1 VLVCGPYA
9 ALVRI
14 RVASHV
20 WGAGAVVTA
29 AAALLTATVPAGAA
43 ITGWRQVY
51 SAHYGAAANLSRYD
65 GAVISGANNAWVLG
79 GTDGGYGYAP
89 SGKPVAVHWDGKAW
103 RQYPM
108 PRQATGE
115 IYYASSDSA
124 RDTWAVTQYSAYVL
138 HWNGT
143 HWSVAKHLPPN
154 GEVTGI
160 TAISPADVWV
170 FGGGGT
176 IGGIG
181 TWHYNGK
188 TWQQWKGSAAGLERG
203 SAVSAKDIWAVGGA
217 LAPGSAIE
225 HFNGRTWQFVTAK
238 ALSGLSFRDIAAFS
252 STDVWAGAA
261 SAAGSA
267 LMHYNGK
274 TWARVVLP
282 WRIDVTV
289 LLQDGHGG
297 LWFTGYSSTG
307 QRYLVHRAA
316 NGAWTRTA
324 IPASVP
330 GAIELV
336 PGTAAALSI
345 GGKAAGPGSNAV
357 IWAYGKI

>member
-1 VLVCGPYA
+1 MG
-9 ALVRI
+9 AL
-14 RVASHV
+14 
-20 WGAGAVVTA
+20 
-29 AAALLTATVPAGAA
+29 ATVLATAVGAPVPAQAA
-43 ITGWRQVY
+43 NLGWRQVY
-51 SAHYGAAANLSRYD
+51 SSHYGAAANHSAFIEPLVFS
-65 GAVISGANNAWVLG
+65 VSNAWVLG
-79 GTDGGYGYAP
+79 GTDEGFGYAP
-89 SGKPVAVHWDGKAW
+89 TGKPVAVHWDGKTW
-103 RQYPM
+103 RPAAL
-108 PRQATGE
+108 PSQATG
-115 IYYASSDSA
+115 YVAAASATSASDIW
-124 RDTWAVTQYSAYVL
+124 TVTQYSAYVL
-138 HWNGT
+138 HWNGK
-143 HWSVAKHLPPN
+143 HWSVARHLPAN
-154 GEVTGI
+154 GGEVTGI
-160 TAISPADVWV
+160 TAISPTDVWV

-188 TWQQWKGSAAGLERG
+188 TWQQWKGNAAGLERG

-217 LAPGSAIE
+217 STPDSAIE
-225 HFNGRTWQFVTAK
+225 HFNGKTWQFVTAK
-238 ALSGLSFRDIAAFS
+238 ALSGLSFRNIAAFS

-289 LLQDGHGG
+289 LLQDGHSG
-297 LWFTGYSSTG
+297 LWVTGYSSTA

-316 NGAWTRTA
+316 KGAWTRTA

-336 PGTAAALSI
+336 PGTAAVLSI

>member
-1 VLVCGPYA
+1 
-9 ALVRI
+9 
-14 RVASHV
+14 VAGHV

-29 AAALLTATVPAGAA
+29 AAALLTATAPAGAA
-43 ITGWRQVY
+43 TTGWRQVY
-51 SAHYGAAANLSRYD
+51 SAHYGAAANFSRYD
-65 GAVISGANNAWVLG
+65 AAVISGANNAWVLG
-79 GTDGGYGYAP
+79 GTDVGYGYAP
-89 SGKPVAVHWDGKAW
+89 TGKPVAVHWNGKVW

-108 PRQATGE
+108 PGQATGE

-124 RDTWAVTQYSAYVL
+124 RDTWAVTQNSAYVL
-138 HWNGT
+138 HWDGT
-143 HWSVAKHLPPN
+143 HWSVAKHLPAN
-154 GEVTGI
+154 GGEVTGI
-160 TAISPADVWV
+160 TAISPTDVWV
-170 FGGGGT
+170 FGGGGA

-181 TWHYNGK
+181 TWHY
-188 TWQQWKGSAAGLERG
+188 
-203 SAVSAKDIWAVGGA
+203 
-217 LAPGSAIE
+217 
-225 HFNGRTWQFVTAK
+225 NGRTWQFVTAK

-261 SAAGSA
+261 SAARSA

-316 NGAWTRTA
+316 KGAWTRTA